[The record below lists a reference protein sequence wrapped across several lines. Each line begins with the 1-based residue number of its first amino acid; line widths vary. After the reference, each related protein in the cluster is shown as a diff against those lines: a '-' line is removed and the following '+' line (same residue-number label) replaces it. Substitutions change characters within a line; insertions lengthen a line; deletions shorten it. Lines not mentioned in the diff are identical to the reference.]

1 MNILYITALPGLVS
15 AGPSWS
21 VPASIKAQSKI
32 DNCLWVN
39 VTDKCLAHWKKV
51 ECYHNVKEF
60 VEKFQLSA
68 MPAPFNHPDFVV
80 FEDFYELQPPL
91 IARELRRAHIPYIIV
106 PRGALT
112 KKAQNN
118 QSKWKK
124 SIANALLFKDYAKK
138 ALAIQFL
145 TKNEAKD
152 SGKGW
157 NKSSFIL
164 PNGFSTPNTTKQ
176 TFSSDGINAT
186 FIGRLDKFHKGID
199 VLIQAC
205 AELSKELRNTNFKLR
220 IYGPKNRD
228 YELIQTMIHE
238 HKLDD
243 MISLEGETSGKAKEK
258 VILESDLFVLTSRF
272 EGHPM
277 GLVEALAYGV
287 PAIVTPGTNMSE
299 EIAKADAGWVC
310 DEASKEAIKIQLQN
324 ILKERSLFASKGANA
339 AKLAKNYDWD
349 VLAEKFHKEVV
360 QILI

>member
-39 VTDKCLAHWKKV
+39 VTDKCLDHWKKV
-51 ECYHNVKEF
+51 ECYHNVKDF
-60 VEKFQLSA
+60 AKKFELSS
-68 MPAPFNHPDFVV
+68 MPIPFNHPDLVV
-80 FEDFYELQPPL
+80 FEDFYEIKPPL
-91 IARELRRAHIPYIIV
+91 IARKLRRANIPYIIV

-112 KKAQNN
+112 NKAQNN
-118 QSKWKK
+118 HSKWKK
-124 SIANALLFKDYAKK
+124 IIANALLFKSYAKK

-145 TKNEAKD
+145 TKNEEQD

-164 PNGFSTPNTTKQ
+164 PNGFSTPNTVKH

-186 FIGRLDKFHKGID
+186 FIGRLDIFHKGID
-199 VLIQAC
+199 ILIQAC
-205 AELSKELRNTNFKLR
+205 AELSKELRNANFKML

-228 YELIQTMIHE
+228 YELIQTMITDNG
-238 HKLDD
+238 LTDI
-243 MISLEGETSGKAKEK
+243 ISLKGETSGKAKEK

-349 VLAEKFHKEVV
+349 VLAEKFHKEVG